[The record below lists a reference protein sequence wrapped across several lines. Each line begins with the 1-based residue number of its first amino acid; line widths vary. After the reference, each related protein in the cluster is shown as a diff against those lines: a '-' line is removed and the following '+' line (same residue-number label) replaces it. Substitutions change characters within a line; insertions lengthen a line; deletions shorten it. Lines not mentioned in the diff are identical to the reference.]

1 MAMKKKLGEI
11 LITSGAV
18 SGTDVN
24 AALADQSAGEPSRLG
39 DLLVASGKLSSTQ
52 LARALAEQ
60 YQLPFVELPLLPQ
73 AVLDLVPLDLQRQFR
88 FVPLKSDGTE
98 LSIGMADLANIEVLA
113 VLEQQWTKV
122 HVHVAGGD
130 EIDALH
136 ATLSGIFSPVVSE
149 SSSVAPSI
157 SPFPSA
163 DDLFGSIDIDAEV
176 PEVAITT
183 LESIPSPVPVIAP
196 VQSGDV
202 HGVSRP
208 SPAHTAS
215 APPRAEDLFGDLNL
229 ESARTG
235 IAAKPPEDIL
245 PDPDPLAEPVRNVT
259 MPLGAV
265 TVQEMAVVKPGA
277 TAEVPALLAA
287 EVAEVFSEGS
297 GPVLMGIR
305 EGTGP
310 LLDMLLKEGTGP
322 QLTREGTGPVVDTP
336 FFRDASGGPVVPSMS
351 DAPFTSS
358 RSSLS
363 RLAIPPPQPTAPAPE
378 VTHAKAP
385 EPLASPAGE
394 ALPDWL
400 KTEPGVTPA
409 APTKPADSPMWTG
422 ALDHLMPSKLVVGL
436 TRALLAR
443 GLVTEEE
450 ILAALG
456 QKK

>member
-1 MAMKKKLGEI
+1 MKKKLGEI

-24 AALADQSAGEPSRLG
+24 SALADQSAGEPSRLG

-52 LARALAEQ
+52 LAKALAEQ

-122 HVHVAGGD
+122 HVNVAGGD

-149 SSSVAPSI
+149 ASVAPAI

-163 DDLFGSIDIDAEV
+163 DDLFGSIDIEAEL
-176 PEVAITT
+176 PEVATTT
-183 LESIPSPVPVIAP
+183 LASIPSPVPVIAP

-202 HGVSRP
+202 HAVPRP
-208 SPAHTAS
+208 SPTHTAS

-265 TVQEMAVVKPGA
+265 TVPEMPVIKQQA
-277 TAEVPALLAA
+277 TVEVPALLAA

-297 GPVLMGIR
+297 GPVLMGVR

-336 FFRDASGGPVVPSMS
+336 FFRDASTAGPVVPSMT

-378 VTHAKAP
+378 LAHAKAP
-385 EPLASPAGE
+385 EPLAAPPGE

-400 KTEPGVTPA
+400 KTEPGVTA
-409 APTKPADSPMWTG
+409 APAEPADSPMWTG